1 MPNNNLNI
9 LRKIISLLSSS
20 QKKSAVLLVFM
31 MFISSLLEIF
41 GLGLIIVIMDFLLGS
56 GNNSN
61 SVVFSVI
68 ENYLPNNANSILM
81 VFSIF
86 FVIFFLKIVILI
98 YLSWFESSFVAKFK
112 ERLSNI
118 LFDNFLKRQA
128 HQILKKNRRKVLG
141 VYYPYNYEINN

>member
-68 ENYLPNNANSILM
+68 ENYLPNNGL
-81 VFSIF
+81 VFF
-86 FVIFFLKIVILI
+86 
-98 YLSWFESSFVAKFK
+98 
-112 ERLSNI
+112 
-118 LFDNFLKRQA
+118 
-128 HQILKKNRRKVLG
+128 
-141 VYYPYNYEINN
+141 